1 VLSARAA
8 LFHGPG
14 LPLEFRSLPIP
25 EPGPSEV
32 LVQISLATI
41 CGSDLHTLDGRR
53 QEPTPCIL
61 GHEAM
66 GRVVALGPGR
76 DPSLIGSR
84 VSWTLADSCG
94 HCPACRLWDLPQ
106 KCDHLFKYGHAAID
120 DRSGLNGCYA
130 SHVLLRAGT
139 RVFPL
144 PEVISDAMAA
154 PANCALATMVAAT
167 EPLASGGTMAVIQ
180 GAGLLGLYACALLKS
195 FGWQRVLVIDR
206 FPRRLDLVGEFGGE
220 PVSAQNPS
228 PLPSASADAVI
239 EACGDSSV
247 VPEGIRILRPG
258 GFYAWAGMVHPKSRL
273 SLTGEAVIRK
283 CLTIRGSHNY
293 GPRHLEAG
301 LRFLERHAAAHPW
314 ERLVSPPMALSEL
327 ATAFLRVASGEWP
340 RVAICPDAET

>member
-1 VLSARAA
+1 
-8 LFHGPG
+8 
-14 LPLEFRSLPIP
+14 
-25 EPGPSEV
+25 
-32 LVQISLATI
+32 
-41 CGSDLHTLDGRR
+41 
-53 QEPTPCIL
+53 
-61 GHEAM
+61 
-66 GRVVALGPGR
+66 
-76 DPSLIGSR
+76 
-84 VSWTLADSCG
+84 
-94 HCPACRLWDLPQ
+94 
-106 KCDHLFKYGHAAID
+106 
-120 DRSGLNGCYA
+120 
-130 SHVLLRAGT
+130 
-139 RVFPL
+139 
-144 PEVISDAMAA
+144 MAA